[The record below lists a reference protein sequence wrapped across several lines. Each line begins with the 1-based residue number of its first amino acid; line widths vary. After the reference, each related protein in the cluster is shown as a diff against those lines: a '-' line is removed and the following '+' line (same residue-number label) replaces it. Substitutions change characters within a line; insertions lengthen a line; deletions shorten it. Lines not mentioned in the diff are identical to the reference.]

1 MFMTRSEYDR
11 GVNTF
16 SPEGRIFQV
25 EYAIEAIKLGS
36 TVVAIKTNEGV
47 VMAVEKRIT
56 SPLIIPNSMEKIF
69 EIDKHIA
76 CASSGLM
83 ADARTLVDRA
93 RVEAQ
98 NYQFVYNE
106 PISVESLSQAVSNLA
121 LQFGD
126 DDSDAGS
133 MSRPF
138 GVAILFAGFDD
149 TGPHLF
155 HLDPS
160 GTFLEYEAK
169 AIGSGA
175 EAAQQSLQEVFNKEM
190 TLKDA
195 TRHSVQVLKSVMEEK
210 LAAQNVEIATVTR
223 ATGYHILERA
233 EIDAVLREINA

>member
-1 MFMTRSEYDR
+1 MTRSEYDR

-175 EAAQQSLQEVFNKEM
+175 EAAQQNLQEVFNKEM

-195 TRHSVQVLKSVMEEK
+195 TRHAVQVLKSVMEEK

-223 ATGYHILERA
+223 ATGYHVLERA
-233 EIDAVLREINA
+233 EIDVVLREINA